1 MELEELEEALESQEQ
16 QAEVFDLDPF
26 DTVVGQEGDE
36 SDSEGEDSDD
46 EGDNLSDLSSDAG
59 GDPDDDSDQE
69 PVSTDFQ
76 HIQEMV
82 NKLDSILKI
91 IFDHFN
97 QTHAAS
103 DPVLIPLPGTPTSR
117 SNSPSLSTPTLET
130 PRPISPPTLEEGK
143 ARRRAQFHTLLAIFD
158 RTILRTFKSR
168 YTQFIVFWYSSL
180 DPEFADLFQGML
192 VSKAL
197 LEEDQPP
204 VTRAAAAS
212 YIASFVSRAQFVDRA
227 GARRVVQVLCGFLR
241 ARLDLFDALSGAA
254 GMGVGMG
261 MNVAQHS
268 VFYAVAQAVF
278 LIFCFRWRDLLED
291 QDEVDEFAPQQ
302 GPPKKWMPELDV
314 VQRVVTSELN
324 PLKVRRPSSYTPI
337 RTQLG
342 KTTIPDLAPRIG
354 LLVQRRHAVRARRTR
369 DGLRLLLLDHGSEP
383 PLRLRAE
390 Y

>member
-1 MELEELEEALESQEQ
+1 
-16 QAEVFDLDPF
+16 
-26 DTVVGQEGDE
+26 
-36 SDSEGEDSDD
+36 
-46 EGDNLSDLSSDAG
+46 
-59 GDPDDDSDQE
+59 
-69 PVSTDFQ
+69 
-76 HIQEMV
+76 
-82 NKLDSILKI
+82 
-91 IFDHFN
+91 
-97 QTHAAS
+97 
-103 DPVLIPLPGTPTSR
+103 
-117 SNSPSLSTPTLET
+117 
-130 PRPISPPTLEEGK
+130 
-143 ARRRAQFHTLLAIFD
+143 
-158 RTILRTFKSR
+158 
-168 YTQFIVFWYSSL
+168 
-180 DPEFADLFQGML
+180 ML